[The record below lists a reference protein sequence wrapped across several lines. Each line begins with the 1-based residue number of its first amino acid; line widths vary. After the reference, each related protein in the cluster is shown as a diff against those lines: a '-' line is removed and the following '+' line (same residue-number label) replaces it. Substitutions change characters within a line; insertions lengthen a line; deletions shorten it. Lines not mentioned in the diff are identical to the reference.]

1 VRRIQSAFLASPGH
15 RRNTPVPPG
24 HHFGVST
31 WIAGRVIWVTVDFK
45 QVPPGRP
52 RPGRYPLTGRR

>member
-31 WIAGRVIWVTVDFK
+31 WIAGRVIWVTVNFK
-45 QVPPGRP
+45 QVPPG
-52 RPGRYPLTGRR
+52 

>member
-1 VRRIQSAFLASPGH
+1 MRRIQSAFLASPGH
-15 RRNTPVPPG
+15 RRNTLYRRAT
-24 HHFGVST
+24 HFGVST

-52 RPGRYPLTGRR
+52 RPGGIL